1 MSRNRDP
8 ERARATRTTR
18 ASLKALLHGLTSTH
32 SGSSSGPKTG
42 RSAALMVPV
51 MAAARPSTPPGEQL
65 PSARRLGAVR
75 AVAHPAMAL
84 ALAPARLLLLPHLC

>member
-32 SGSSSGPKTG
+32 SGSSSGRKRGG
-42 RSAALMVPV
+42 RLRSWSPLWLRRDLPR
-51 MAAARPSTPPGEQL
+51 RPENNC
-65 PSARRLGAVR
+65 RRLDASGPFVLWPTQR
-75 AVAHPAMAL
+75 WHW
-84 ALAPARLLLLPHLC
+84 H